1 MKKYTH
7 NSLVLIVT
15 KILLNDFRKWRLLLS
30 YECQLATMKSG
41 LQKKKLQSKATKAF
55 AKREETPD
63 WLETVRSKVH
73 LFIRLADER
82 QTEERHA
89 GVCA

>member
-1 MKKYTH
+1 
-7 NSLVLIVT
+7 
-15 KILLNDFRKWRLLLS
+15 
-30 YECQLATMKSG
+30 MKSG